1 MDDKRIVITTHR
13 RSLILILALAL
24 FLRLVNIAAQDP
36 LAQFGG
42 GGDSGWYLNYGYG
55 LVSGGQ
61 QASWGTI
68 PIDLGHIG
76 TPPLYLLFVGVWT
89 VLLPQAQAVHAI
101 QISQALLNVAACYLL
116 FRLAYQ
122 LIGQQRAGLLAAFI
136 GAVWPPFVQLPAEVI
151 SENLYIPFILLGMVL
166 YLMWLQDEG
175 RTWRGL
181 AMIATVFGL
190 ATLSRAVSILF
201 PLGLA
206 LHLVLF
212 YGRARWSQA
221 LKRGLFLLV
230 IYIAVLSTWTVY
242 NLVALNRFVFVS
254 NQFFP
259 ILAVGAIGW
268 DDPDEVDAQL
278 GITAEDGETPLQQEV
293 YAEATVQTVAQNP
306 LGYLSRRVGELTY
319 SYLQPYGTVAYGGDS
334 LKDALAYWWQQD
346 RSLNGLIAL
355 LGDDTFWPK
364 AVIYL
369 FHYAALVAGALGA
382 LWLRRHWRYTAP
394 ILGFWAYTTLAHLFL
409 LATPRY
415 IFPVIVLLW
424 PLATYTFLMAYD
436 RFRRRAASTALKGM
450 ELVR

>member
-1 MDDKRIVITTHR
+1 M
-13 RSLILILALAL
+13 ILALAL

-36 LAQFGG
+36 LAQFSS

-76 TPPLYLLFVGVWT
+76 TPPLYLIFVGVWA
-89 VLLPQAQAVHAI
+89 VLLPQAQAVQAI

-116 FRLAYQ
+116 FRLSYQ
-122 LIGQQRAGLLAAFI
+122 IIGQERAGLLAAFI

-166 YLMWLQDEG
+166 YILWLQDEE

-181 AMIATVFGL
+181 MLVAVVFGL

-212 YGRARWSQA
+212 YGRSQWPQA

-230 IYIAVLSTWTVY
+230 IYITVLSTWTVY

-268 DDPDEVDAQL
+268 DDPDKVDAQL
-278 GITAEDGETPLQQEV
+278 GITAEDGAAPLQQEV
-293 YAEATVQTVAQNP
+293 YAEATAETVAQNP
-306 LGYLSRRVGELTY
+306 LGYLSRRVGELAY
-319 SYLQPYGTVAYGGDS
+319 SYLQPYGTVPYGGDS
-334 LKDALAYWWQQD
+334 LKDALVNWWQQD
-346 RSLNGLIAL
+346 RTLHGFTL
-355 LGDDTFWPK
+355 LLSDETFWPK

-369 FHYAALVAGALGA
+369 FHYAALLAGALGA
-382 LWLRRHWRYTAP
+382 LWLRQHWRYTAP
-394 ILGFWAYTTLAHLFL
+394 ILGFWAYTTLAHFFL

-415 IFPVIVLLW
+415 IFPATVLLW
-424 PLATYTFLMAYD
+424 PLATYAFLAIYD
-436 RFRRRAASTALKGM
+436 RLRRRNASTTPKGM